1 MSQTHP
7 EYPWLFI
14 LAIAIFLI
22 SLVVLWIVGKRQKAL
37 GLPAGRIII
46 SDTRQWVPVQKALY
60 DPDSGL
66 TGRPDYLVEQSG
78 KSIPVEVKS
87 QRVEAGPYDAHIFQ
101 LAAYCLLVERLYNK
115 RPEFGI
121 LHYQN
126 RTYEIEYTSQLE
138 SELLLLL
145 EEMRLMG
152 RKKTLDRSHESF
164 KRCQGCGYRST
175 CDQRLL

>member
-46 SDTRQWVPVQKALY
+46 ADTRQWVPVQKALY

-78 KSIPVEVKS
+78 KLIPVEVKS

-145 EEMRLMG
+145 EEMRLIG

-164 KRCQGCGYRST
+164 KRCLGCGYRST